1 MYNSHF
7 MSHRGHIM
15 FVMVTL
21 SMIWSLLL
29 FQVPCHM
36 VTINVDM
43 VTFSNI
49 MDIIL
54 MLWLLILKK
63 YMQFV
68 IWSLILFIWSL
79 FETSW
84 SLYWY
89 YGHLFFRMLK
99 FGKNNRL

>member
-1 MYNSHF
+1 MFILVMSYSHF
-7 MSHRGHIM
+7 MSHHSHIM

-29 FQVPCHM
+29 FQVSCHM

-54 MLWLLILKK
+54 MLWSLIKK
-63 YMQFV
+63 Y
-68 IWSLILFIWSL
+68 ICN
-79 FETSW
+79 
-84 SLYWY
+84 SLY
-89 YGHLFFRMLK
+89 GH
-99 FGKNNRL
+99 